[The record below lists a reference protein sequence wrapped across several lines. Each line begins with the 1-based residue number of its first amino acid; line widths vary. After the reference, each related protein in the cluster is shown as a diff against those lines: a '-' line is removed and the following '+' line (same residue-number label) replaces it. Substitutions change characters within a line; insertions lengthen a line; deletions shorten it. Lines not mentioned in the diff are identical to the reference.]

1 MNLKQLAQ
9 HLNLSQTTVSRAL
22 NGYPEVSE
30 DTRRRVAAAARDF
43 NYRPSPNATRLATGK
58 SRTIGHVVPL
68 SQHDM
73 INPHFAEF
81 IAGAGEAYAEADYDM
96 LMSVVSDDREET
108 IYRNLAVSRRVDGVI
123 VHGPLVDDQRIEL
136 LTQLAIPFVVHGRS
150 MQPEDTYS
158 WLDVNNRRAFQRAT
172 EFLIDLGHRRIA
184 LINGLENMGFAARRR
199 RGYLDALHN
208 RGITVDE
215 NLMHSA
221 DMIEPY
227 GHQVMTAMFDL
238 DEPPTAVVAASVI
251 PALGAVRAV
260 QERGLHLGRDVSL
273 IAYDDCLSF
282 IEDNR
287 DVPLLTSIRSSI
299 RKAGK
304 RAAELIINMI
314 DQTDNRPVHE
324 MWEAELILG
333 RSTGPA
339 PQRHGSDQTRPIS
352 SRSPSAG

>member
-1 MNLKQLAQ
+1 MNLKQLAE

-30 DTRRRVAAAARDF
+30 ETRRRVAAAARDF

-68 SQHDM
+68 SNHDM

-81 IAGAGEAYAEADYDM
+81 IAGAGEAYADADYDM
-96 LMSVVSDDREET
+96 LMTVVDGEREDM
-108 IYRNLAVSRRVDGVI
+108 IYRNLAASRRVDGLI
-123 VHGPLVDDQRIEL
+123 VHGPMVNDRRIKL
-136 LTQLAIPFVVHGRS
+136 LNDLQVPFVVHGRS
-150 MQPEDTYS
+150 QHPETGYS

-172 EFLIDLGHRRIA
+172 ELLIDLGHERIA
-184 LINGLENMGFAARRR
+184 LVNGLENMGFADRRR
-199 RGYLDALHN
+199 RGYLEALDR
-208 RGITVDE
+208 RGIATDPD
-215 NLMHSA
+215 LMHSA

-227 GHQVMTAMFDL
+227 GYSAMTAMFDL
-238 DEPPTAVVAASVI
+238 PDPPSAVVASSMI
-251 PALGAVRAV
+251 PALGVVRAV
-260 QERGLHLGRDVSL
+260 QERGLQLGQDVSL

-287 DVPLLTSIRSSI
+287 EIPLLTSIRSSI

-304 RAAELIINMI
+304 RAAEILIQHI
-314 DQTDNRPVHE
+314 DDPAMEHTQE
-324 MWEAELILG
+324 LWEAELVLG

-339 PQRHGSDQTRPIS
+339 P
-352 SRSPSAG
+352 